1 MSSLAVR
8 SEVNE
13 KDAPL
18 PAISRTTTAP
28 ADSLDGRLANPLDKS
43 RDISV
48 EEWHERVVA
57 ALNDQSRPL
66 PRVW

>member
-1 MSSLAVR
+1 MSSLALR

-28 ADSLDGRLANPLDKS
+28 ADSLDGRLANPLDKA

-48 EEWHERVVA
+48 DEWHERVVA
-57 ALNDQSRPL
+57 TLNDKSRPL
-66 PRVW
+66 PQIW